1 MKTSIAYVGLD
12 VHKNTIDIAIA
23 DAGRNAEVRHYG
35 KINTDMGQ
43 IDKVVRKLI
52 SQGKR
57 PHFVYEAGPC
67 GYQIYRHLQQQG
79 IQCAVIAPALIPK
92 KSADRVKNDR
102 RDAQMLAR
110 LHRAGELTQIY
121 VPLLEDEAM
130 RDITRARE
138 DFKAAERRARQQ
150 LSAFLLRHGRR
161 YTGKTSWS
169 LAHWRWIADIR
180 MDHPAQQVTVQE
192 YVDAVRRCTQQVE
205 RTTEQIRQM
214 VAHWRFAPVVQAIQ
228 AMRGV
233 SLLVAVTTMAEL
245 GDLTRFT
252 KPTELM
258 SYLGLVPSEHSSGQS
273 VRRGAITKTG
283 NHRTRRVLVEAAWA
297 YRFPARISKPLL
309 KRQLDLPEQVRQ
321 IAWKAQLRLC
331 SRYKHLVN
339 RGKKMQVAVTAIAR
353 ELAAFIW
360 AIAQQVPLKS

>member
-1 MKTSIAYVGLD
+1 MKISIAYVGLD

-43 IDKVVRKLI
+43 IDKVVGKLI

-110 LHRAGELTQIY
+110 LHRAGELTEIY

-205 RTTEQIRQM
+205 RTT
-214 VAHWRFAPVVQAIQ
+214 
-228 AMRGV
+228 
-233 SLLVAVTTMAEL
+233 
-245 GDLTRFT
+245 
-252 KPTELM
+252 
-258 SYLGLVPSEHSSGQS
+258 
-273 VRRGAITKTG
+273 
-283 NHRTRRVLVEAAWA
+283 N
-297 YRFPARISKPLL
+297 
-309 KRQLDLPEQVRQ
+309 
-321 IAWKAQLRLC
+321 
-331 SRYKHLVN
+331 
-339 RGKKMQVAVTAIAR
+339 
-353 ELAAFIW
+353 
-360 AIAQQVPLKS
+360 